1 MKREKFGSRL
11 GFILVSAGCAIG
23 IGNVWKFPYL
33 CGQMGGAAFILIYLV
48 FLLIMGVPVMICEFA
63 IGRGSHFSVAAA
75 FENGAGRNKMAY
87 IQMDRH
93 SGKLSVDDVLYE
105 CRRMDDVLLLPQ
117 HTW

>member
-33 CGQMGGAAFILIYLV
+33 CGQMGGAAFFLIYLV

-75 FENGAGRNKMAY
+75 FEKLEPEGTRWHISKWIGILGSYLLMMFY
-87 IQMDRH
+87 TDR
-93 SGKLSVDDVLYE
+93 KSVV
-105 CRRMDDVLLLPQ
+105 
-117 HTW
+117 